1 MPPVVILLFYA
12 VSEVQYG
19 HARRVSPEGGTDCA
33 VHVVRS
39 AMMERDDADDLG
51 RALVDELMTGVDWI
65 IYDKYLQRQLVPYTV
80 HAAINHALQ
89 IIDVCSQYNISL
101 TSEHCKAPA
110 LY

>member
-1 MPPVVILLFYA
+1 M
-12 VSEVQYG
+12 
-19 HARRVSPEGGTDCA
+19 HADGVAGGRHGLCCA
-33 VHVVRS
+33 CCMRS

-51 RALVDELMTGVDWI
+51 RALVDELMMGVDWI

-80 HAAINHALQ
+80 HAAVNHALQ

-101 TSEHCKAPA
+101 SSEHCKAPV